1 MGRLAGEAIMRGA
14 HLFVPGT
21 LALSTG
27 IARGDLVAV
36 AVGVE
41 VTGTNNNNSKWGMT
55 RGTLLGVDPAR
66 DAQLPDRSR
75 WAAHTGA
82 VQRRYLWILWCSK
95 SMPGGP
101 PGPPYV

>member
-41 VTGTNNNNSKWGMT
+41 VSGTNNNNSKWGMT
-55 RGTLLGVDPAR
+55 RGTLLGVDPVR

-75 WAAHTGA
+75 WAHLKM
-82 VQRRYLWILWCSK
+82 RYLHLSVFRVQPRWAAWRHHNS
-95 SMPGGP
+95 
-101 PGPPYV
+101 